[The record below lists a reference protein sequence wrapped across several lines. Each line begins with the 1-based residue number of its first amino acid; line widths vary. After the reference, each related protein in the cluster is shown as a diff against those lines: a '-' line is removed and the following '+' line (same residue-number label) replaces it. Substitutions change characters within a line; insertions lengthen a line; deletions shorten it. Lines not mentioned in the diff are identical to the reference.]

1 MALQWTVRKVA
12 AEENLPDATFILGL
26 SEDEEGEG
34 KYLIFQMKLGE
45 STAQDRRL
53 GFDTYCIV
61 DEEHRVAY
69 GGVEQAVLDGRS
81 LRFNLSENTAF
92 MLDME
97 ERELELLLDVGDREI
112 EEMWSELT
120 RVLRFGNPD
129 QFPQRLE
136 IRE

>member
-12 AEENLPDATFILGL
+12 AEENIPDATFILGL
-26 SEDEEGEG
+26 SEDDEGAG
-34 KYLIFQMKLGE
+34 KYLIFQIKLGE
-45 STAQDRRL
+45 STGQDRRL

-69 GGVEQAVLDGRS
+69 GGVEQVALDGRS
-81 LRFNLSENTAF
+81 LRLNFSDRTAF

-97 ERELELLLDVGDREI
+97 QRELELLLDIDEREI
-112 EEMWSELT
+112 DDMWNELN

-129 QFPQRLE
+129 QFPQRFDCSK
-136 IRE
+136 